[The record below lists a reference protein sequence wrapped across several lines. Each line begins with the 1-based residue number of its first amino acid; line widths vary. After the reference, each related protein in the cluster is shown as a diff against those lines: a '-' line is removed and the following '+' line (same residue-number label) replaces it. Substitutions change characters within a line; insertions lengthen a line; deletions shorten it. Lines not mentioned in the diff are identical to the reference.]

1 MTGGMEN
8 FEEGAERQPPPK
20 GEGLVVD
27 LDGFEGP
34 IDVLLALA
42 RDQKVDLRQISI
54 LQLADQYLEWVAEAR
69 RHSLELAADYL
80 VMAAWLAYLKS
91 RLLLPEDKKTEAEP
105 SGEEMAAAL
114 AFQLRRL
121 EAMQESAAR
130 LQARPLLG
138 RDVFGRGMG
147 EEFKIMA
154 KAVWEVSL
162 YDLLKSYGEQKRRVD
177 NGTMP
182 IEPMDLYAVQDVLV
196 RFESMLGRMPD
207 WRTLETFLP
216 PFIKEGLVRRSAVAA
231 TFNAALELVKS
242 GKVEI
247 RQSGLFGPIFVRPAG
262 AADAPADAPQPETTE
277 PQT

>member
-1 MTGGMEN
+1 MSMVEEG
-8 FEEGAERQPPPK
+8 FEEGAPRQSPPVGP
-20 GEGLVVD
+20 GLVVD

-34 IDVLLALA
+34 IDVLLSLA

-69 RHSLELAADYL
+69 RHDLELAADYL

-105 SGEEMAAAL
+105 TGEEMAAAL

-121 EAMQESAAR
+121 EAMQDAAAR

-138 RDVFGRGMG
+138 RDVFARGTP
-147 EEFKIMA
+147 EEFKTMA

-162 YDLLKSYGEQKRRVD
+162 YDLLKAYGEQKRRVETS
-177 NGTMP
+177 TMP

-216 PFIKEGLVRRSAVAA
+216 PFLKDGLIRRSAVAA

-242 GKVEI
+242 GRVEI

-262 AADAPADAPQPETTE
+262 SPEAPAAEPQPETTE
-277 PQT
+277 TPS